1 VPLAVR
7 LNMDIYNFGK
17 SGQAR
22 ALQAGPSGSAKSKLK
37 PEFSGESVIGQAGVC
52 FDSAN
57 GILRKFPAGL
67 LNKLQS
73 VSQRVAFKGGEY
85 LYSPDE
91 EIEWIYFP
99 ETTIISEL
107 QILED
112 GRTIEVSLTGN
123 EGAVGVTSV
132 FKPSRSLN
140 WVQVCTPGTAV
151 KVKRQQLRNE
161 TRDLDLV
168 NMLFYGAIQEY
179 VAQLSQKAA
188 CNAHH
193 SVEERFPTW
202 LLMLQNRCDVNHL
215 KLTQE
220 QIARA
225 LGVYRPTIT
234 YIAHDMRDQGLIDY
248 VRGTVVIRDID
259 GLKKRSCGCY
269 SNPAAKN
276 SDLNFTRNENNRIY

>member
-1 VPLAVR
+1 
-7 LNMDIYNFGK
+7 MDIVDFGK
-17 SGQAR
+17 SERSRSLQTASNGGTAVKLQRDYLNADIGTHAR
-22 ALQAGPSGSAKSKLK
+22 VST
-37 PEFSGESVIGQAGVC
+37 
-52 FDSAN
+52 DSPNA
-57 GILRKFPAGL
+57 IIRKFPGGL
-67 LNKLQS
+67 INNIQAF
-73 VSQRVAFKGGEY
+73 SQKVTFAGGEY

-99 ETTIISEL
+99 ETTVISEL

-123 EGAVGVTSV
+123 EGAVGLTSV
-132 FKPSRSLN
+132 FKPSRSVN

-151 KVKRQQLRNE
+151 KVKRQLLRKE
-161 TRDLDLV
+161 TRDLELV
-168 NMLFYGAIQEY
+168 NVLFFGAIQEY
-179 VAQLSQKAA
+179 VAQLSHKAA

-202 LLMLQNRCDVNHL
+202 LLMLQNRCSVDNF

-234 YIAHDMRDQGLIDY
+234 YIAHDMREQGLIDY
-248 VRGTVVIRDID
+248 VRGNVIIRDRE

-269 SNPAAKN
+269 SDLSSKV
-276 SDLNFTRNENNRIY
+276 SDVNFARNDKNRIY